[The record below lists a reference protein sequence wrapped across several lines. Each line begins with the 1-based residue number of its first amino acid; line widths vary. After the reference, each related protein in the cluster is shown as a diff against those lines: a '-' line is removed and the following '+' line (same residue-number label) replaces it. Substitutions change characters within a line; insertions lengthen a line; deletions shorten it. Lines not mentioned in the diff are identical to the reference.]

1 MAKLSMR
8 SVFRSCY
15 HFARAVQYFRILL
28 LLDRYHIR
36 KQPGLMPPYAFYSN
50 QSCLT
55 PSTPF
60 RRHWPP
66 FHLSPLHPM
75 TTQISFSLKDHSY
88 LPLVPLIPRC
98 FSQSRNFIQIHLPNT
113 PLPSPWISESSQTLT
128 SPSLPPLILIL
139 AISQRQKKKPS
150 PQASTHEKPP
160 PCSPEPCFSPKTSS
174 YTSLDLKLS
183 IFKYNLY
190 HPTTPH
196 HTPPTSPDI
205 CFGCTTPSRSSSL
218 PQTHARQPP
227 RFDTHTCTPTP
238 PQNPS
243 TPPPTNFLRI
253 TNLSLQQ
260 HIFCFLFTPQQFSLA
275 RISHLF
281 QKPRFF
287 HMQRQ
292 RALPRYYI
300 SIFSVL

>member
-15 HFARAVQYFRILL
+15 HFARAVQYFRILR
-28 LLDRYHIR
+28 LLDRSHIS
-36 KQPGLMPPYAFYSN
+36 KQPGSMHPYAFYSN

-66 FHLSPLHPM
+66 FSLLPLHPM

-88 LPLVPLIPRC
+88 LPLIPRC
-98 FSQSRNFIQIHLPNT
+98 FSQFQTFIHIHLPNS
-113 PLPSPWISESSQTLT
+113 PLPSPRISDPPQTLT
-128 SPSLPPLILIL
+128 PPSLPPLILIL

-160 PCSPEPCFSPKTSS
+160 PCSPEPYFSPKTSF

-190 HPTTPH
+190 HPTINP
-196 HTPPTSPDI
+196 PPTSPDI
-205 CFGCTTPSRSSSL
+205 YSGYTPPSRSSSL

-243 TPPPTNFLRI
+243 TPPPTNFLRT

-260 HIFCFLFTPQQFSLA
+260 HCFLFFSLLSSLA
-275 RISHLF
+275 SREYPPFPSAPFLNAIYPFLSLI
-281 QKPRFF
+281 KNPS
-287 HMQRQ
+287 
-292 RALPRYYI
+292 ALAT
-300 SIFSVL
+300 